1 MVEFRKVL
9 DHTSATTL
17 VALPEHNKFLVLV
30 KEQGILL
37 SYPLNVLALIYM
49 EQLHSQALEAKR
61 EQVSGSDKVVFFQVG
76 TVSSKVTGV
85 YFFLHGSV
93 LPTQLPFLQFFMRTF
108 VDSATKQRST
118 CSNLGEPLRKGVLHH
133 HLPFNTS
140 RRFAFPGTRN
150 EHMLTIRL
158 QPFSVTGTVY
168 GASFF
173 NNVVAIAMD
182 KSIVMVSPNTCVE
195 YAVQSLL
202 SH

>member
-37 SYPLNVLALIYM
+37 SYPLNVLALVYM

-85 YFFLHGSV
+85 YFF
-93 LPTQLPFLQFFMRTF
+93 PFLLFVSRGHPFFHEN
-108 VDSATKQRST
+108 S
-118 CSNLGEPLRKGVLHH
+118 
-133 HLPFNTS
+133 
-140 RRFAFPGTRN
+140 
-150 EHMLTIRL
+150 EH
-158 QPFSVTGTVY
+158 
-168 GASFF
+168 
-173 NNVVAIAMD
+173 D
-182 KSIVMVSPNTCVE
+182 
-195 YAVQSLL
+195 LL
-202 SH
+202 D